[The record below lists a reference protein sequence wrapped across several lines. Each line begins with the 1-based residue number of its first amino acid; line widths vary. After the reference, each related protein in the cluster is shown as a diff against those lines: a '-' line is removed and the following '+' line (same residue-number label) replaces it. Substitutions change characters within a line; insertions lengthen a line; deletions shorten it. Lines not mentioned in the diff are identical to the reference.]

1 MISAAPSRRVAPVLL
16 FGAAGLAHLLRPEGF
31 DAIVPRALPGP
42 ARAWTTWSGVA
53 ELALAAGFAVPRT
66 RRWAGPVAAAFL
78 VAVWPANAQMALD
91 AWRGGSGRRRLVT
104 TARLPLQVPLI
115 RFVLRAAR

>member
-1 MISAAPSRRVAPVLL
+1 MISAAPSRRVVPVLL

-42 ARAWTTWSGVA
+42 ARAWTTGSGVA

-66 RRWAGPVAAAFL
+66 RRWTARLAAAFL
-78 VAVWPANAQMALD
+78 VAVWPANVQMALD
-91 AWRGGSGRRRLVT
+91 AWPAGSRRRRLVT
-104 TARLPLQVPLI
+104 AVRVPLQVPLV
-115 RFVLRAAR
+115 RLVLRAGR